1 MSLAP
6 EADNRTGMVRLWVSA
21 PDADRAI
28 GLVAALGYPA
38 A

>member
-6 EADNRTGMVRLWVSA
+6 EADNRTGMIMLWLDPST
-21 PDADRAI
+21 P
-28 GLVAALGYPA
+28 LVIELIAELGYPA